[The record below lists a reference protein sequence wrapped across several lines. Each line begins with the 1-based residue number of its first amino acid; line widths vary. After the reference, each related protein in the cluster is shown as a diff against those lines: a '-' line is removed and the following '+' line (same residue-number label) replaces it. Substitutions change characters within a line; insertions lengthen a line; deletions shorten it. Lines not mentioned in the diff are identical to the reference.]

1 MLAAGQCRLHVP
13 QAGLAVHYVCG
24 GDLDYQFGVYGGYGL
39 LALHARGR
47 HILQGPLPQDLIG
60 IHPVL
65 GQDGAGVVGD
75 ADQLQ
80 IEAHIP
86 QHGLLAG
93 QSIHH
98 PVAHDA
104 VAHQGYL
111 DIPHLDRLHL
121 YGLNDQELFFL
132 AHLSQYGKRLLDLR
146 LACGPDLEIGRGWL
160 VDAGHG

>member
-13 QAGLAVHYVCG
+13 QAGLAVHYVGG
-24 GDLDYQFGVYGGYGL
+24 GDLYHQLGVYGRYGL
-39 LALHARGR
+39 LALHSRCG
-47 HILQGPLPQDLIG
+47 HILQGPLPQDLTG
-60 IHPVL
+60 VHSVL

-75 ADQLQ
+75 ADEPE

-93 QSIHH
+93 ENIHH

-111 DIPHLDRLHL
+111 DIPHSDRLHL
-121 YGLNDQELFFL
+121 YGLNDQELLFL
-132 AHLSQYGKRLLDLR
+132 AHLSQYGERLLDLR
-146 LACGPDLEIGRGWL
+146 LARGPDLEIGGGWL